1 MKSPGRF
8 SAFPGKKHPLHTPFC
23 TFPRL
28 FRTFP
33 PPWFSVSFR
42 SVPPPKLVPR
52 FLKTFSKNFFKNFP
66 AFLFRSSSRRIQKAK
81 NAPEMPGKLSPSPEM
96 LLPRFHLPQTS
107 ANFRTFPQL
116 FHFSTTTGFWSR
128 PSVFRRKSCGKL
140 FPCRPPSF
148 SNRF

>member
-1 MKSPGRF
+1 MF
-8 SAFPGKKHPLHTPFC
+8 SAFPGQKHPLHTPFR

-33 PPWFSVSFR
+33 PLWFSVSFR
-42 SVPPPKLVPR
+42 SVPPPQLVPR
-52 FLKTFSKNFFKNFP
+52 FFKTFSKLFLKNFP
-66 AFLFRSSSRRIQKAK
+66 PFLFRSSSRRTQKAENGSK
-81 NAPEMPGKLSPSPEM
+81 MPEKLALTPEM
-96 LLPRFHLPQTS
+96 LRPGFHLPQTS